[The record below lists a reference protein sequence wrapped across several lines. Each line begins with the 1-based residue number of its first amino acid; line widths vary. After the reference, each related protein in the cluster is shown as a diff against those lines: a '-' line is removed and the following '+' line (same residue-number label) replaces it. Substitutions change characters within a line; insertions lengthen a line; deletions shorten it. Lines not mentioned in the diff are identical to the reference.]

1 MSVNIVTPWYIN
13 KVKNVL
19 FHCYFLFQVNM
30 YKWWIFLNRFHHFQ
44 CLKAQSLLR
53 SDSSVTPHWKT
64 QPDVQRLAIFSVH
77 SSMHAFHVFFLFLT
91 FVLWS
96 PFYSAENFEN
106 FERTSLDCGVILKL
120 CVLYGTHAVVQ
131 LFFPCS

>member
-30 YKWWIFLNRFHHFQ
+30 YKWWIFLTDFTISNA
-44 CLKAQSLLR
+44 LKLS
-53 SDSSVTPHWKT
+53 
-64 QPDVQRLAIFSVH
+64 H
-77 SSMHAFHVFFLFLT
+77 SSLENATGRPTAGDFFSPFVYACISCFFLVRMT